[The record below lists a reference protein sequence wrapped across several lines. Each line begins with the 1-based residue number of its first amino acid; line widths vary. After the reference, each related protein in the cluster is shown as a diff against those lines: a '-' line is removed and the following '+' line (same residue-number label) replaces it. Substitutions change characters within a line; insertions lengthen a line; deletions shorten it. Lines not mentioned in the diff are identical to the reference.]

1 MKRSELKQIIKQILV
16 EEGRAP
22 GRPKFTE
29 ADVSYGIVFVGP
41 KYEREKLNYPYRFKS
56 DNVKNFY
63 GQDPYDDGGMVDD
76 GQYYIFDD
84 ERLAKDE
91 LQRLKREWTWQ
102 HSREGNFK
110 ILPIADLE
118 DNDNKVFVRP
128 GTLKRALAE

>member
-1 MKRSELKQIIKQILV
+1 MKRSELKKIIKQILV

-29 ADVSYGIVFVGP
+29 ADVSYGIVFVGD
-41 KYEREKLNYPYRFKS
+41 RGDRSRLNYPYDLKGA
-56 DNVKNFY
+56 NVKEFY
-63 GQDPYDDGGMVDD
+63 GKAPLDSNDNDV
-76 GQYYIFDD
+76 QYYIFDIKN
-84 ERLAKDE
+84 EARNKAKQLNADA
-91 LQRLKREWTWQ
+91 KYNNI
-102 HSREGNFK
+102 SGAFK